1 MSSEQDFIPKLKV
14 HLLPRVK
21 TFHCDTQWSPLAH
34 SEGDILNTNLSQVV
48 LKGERIYQHR
58 LLRINYTT
66 YDVRRAQESVNPR
79 TDHRDVMLLSCQ
91 PSTHPFCYARVLGI
105 YHANVIYV
113 GPGFKDYQPRRI
125 EFLWVRWFEVS
136 DCPAGWEHNSLDS
149 VSFPQ
154 IASADAFGFVDPADV
169 LRCCHIIPTFADGK
183 VHPDGVS
190 LSRNARD
197 GNDWKR
203 YYVNRWVLRGLLVHF
218 SDLSIFSIRAGSLIA
233 TW

>member
-1 MSSEQDFIPKLKV
+1 MPLTNSEDGIL
-14 HLLPRVK
+14 
-21 TFHCDTQWSPLAH
+21 DT
-34 SEGDILNTNLSQVV
+34 DLSQVV

-58 LLRINYTT
+58 LLRVNYTT
-66 YDVRRAQESVNPR
+66 YDVHRAQESVNPR
-79 TDHRDVMLLSCQ
+79 TDHRDIILLSCQ

-125 EFLWVRWFEVS
+125 EFLWVRWFEVLDHS
-136 DCPAGWEHNSLDS
+136 AGWDHNSLNS
-149 VSFPQ
+149 VMFPPM
-154 IASADAFGFVDPADV
+154 ASADAFGFVDPTDV
-169 LRCCHIIPTFADGK
+169 LRCCHIIPAFTDGQ

-203 YYVNRWVLRGLLVHF
+203 YYVNRWVLWGPLVRL
-218 SDLSIFSIRAGSLIA
+218 SDLSISSIRAGSLTE